1 MGDIIK
7 IVWIYLN
14 WCTTCLQTM
23 YCCPCSGPCYRLLA
37 PAGTICSGEA
47 AAGPSQQIYLDI
59 YTDIYTAA
67 SNFINISKY
76 FLSRFTLV
84 SVSCLFIS
92 LFIYSFL
99 QHTSSLAAK
108 WEEVTVCQLI
118 CLDNYY
124 ADGAALIFLLP
135 MKWYIY
141 VYWLITF
148 RTVLTL
154 IFINLQICIVHYII
168 SVLGGDYS
176 GLPRLCGWN
185 KHNCDQDASNVPS
198 VLPSSN
204 QSEIRGNVCLSD
216 SNLQNLLLH
225 SNSIMAFKE

>member
-1 MGDIIK
+1 MYLSKVVHHLSRDRA
-7 IVWIYLN
+7 IVCN
-14 WCTTCLQTM
+14 A
-23 YCCPCSGPCYRLLA
+23 PCSGPCYRLLA

-76 FLSRFTLV
+76 FLSRFSLV

-92 LFIYSFL
+92 SFIYSFL

-108 WEEVTVCQLI
+108 WEEVTVCQLPAANLSWQLLCWWSCPNSLI
-118 CLDNYY
+118 ANEIIHLCILDNHISN
-124 ADGAALIFLLP
+124 L
-135 MKWYIY
+135 
-141 VYWLITF
+141 
-148 RTVLTL
+148 VLTL
-154 IFINLQICIVHYII
+154 IFINLQIVQICIVHYII

-185 KHNCDQDASNVPS
+185 KHNCDQDASDVPS
-198 VLPSSN
+198 VPVLPSSN

-216 SNLQNLLLH
+216 SNLHNLLLH
-225 SNSIMAFKE
+225 SAG

>member
-1 MGDIIK
+1 M
-7 IVWIYLN
+7 YLSKVVHHLSRDRAN
-14 WCTTCLQTM
+14 VCNT
-23 YCCPCSGPCYRLLA
+23 PCSGPCYRLLA

-92 LFIYSFL
+92 SFIYSFL

-108 WEEVTVCQLI
+108 WEEVTVCQLPAANLSWQLLCWWSCPNI
-118 CLDNYY
+118 LNANEIIHLCILDNHISN
-124 ADGAALIFLLP
+124 L
-135 MKWYIY
+135 
-141 VYWLITF
+141 
-148 RTVLTL
+148 VLTL
-154 IFINLQICIVHYII
+154 IFINLQIVQICIVHYII

-198 VLPSSN
+198 VLCSPQLKS
-204 QSEIRGNVCLSD
+204 IRD
-216 SNLQNLLLH
+216 QR
-225 SNSIMAFKE
+225 